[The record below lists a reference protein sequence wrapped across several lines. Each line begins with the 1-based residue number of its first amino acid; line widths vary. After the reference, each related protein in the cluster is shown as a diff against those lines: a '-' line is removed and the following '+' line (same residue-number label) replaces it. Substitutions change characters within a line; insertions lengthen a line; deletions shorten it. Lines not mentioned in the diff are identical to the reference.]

1 MTKHG
6 ITNWKTFEN
15 EMRKNGLYADG
26 FIDDISFTMSEEYVF
41 DESGKK
47 SFEVET
53 GRRNA
58 SGRVETISFD
68 LVRYGKLNEDDD
80 VVQEPLIRYTGIS

>member
-6 ITNWKTFEN
+6 ITNWKTFEK
-15 EMRKNGLYADG
+15 EMRKHGFYAEG
-26 FIDDISFTMSEEYVF
+26 FLDDISFKMSEDCVF
-41 DESGKK
+41 DENGNQ

-53 GRRNA
+53 GRKNTYG
-58 SGRVETISFD
+58 SLETISFD

-80 VVQEPLIRYTGIS
+80 VVQEPLIRYTGIY